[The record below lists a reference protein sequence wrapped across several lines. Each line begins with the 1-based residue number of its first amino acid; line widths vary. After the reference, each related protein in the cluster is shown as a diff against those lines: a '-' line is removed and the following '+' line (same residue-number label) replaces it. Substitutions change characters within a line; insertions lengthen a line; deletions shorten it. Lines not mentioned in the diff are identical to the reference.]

1 MALLI
6 RREVKLEGMEYSQP
20 VHAVKNEKPCLR
32 EDFQGVAK
40 RLSDKEI
47 SQPSQQKPRAMV
59 QDNGRMILLLLKVI
73 QGSSEQLHGTGHLRL
88 GYLHAPCPA

>member
-6 RREVKLEGMEYSQP
+6 RREAKLKSMEYSQP
-20 VHAVKNEKPCLR
+20 VYTVKNEKSCSR

-47 SQPSQQKPRAMV
+47 TQPSKQKPGAMV
-59 QDNGRMILLLLKVI
+59 QDNG
-73 QGSSEQLHGTGHLRL
+73 
-88 GYLHAPCPA
+88 